1 MKASDMNERILD
13 RMRRLCSMREY
24 CTSDIEGKI
33 IAALKKRRQ
42 PQGDCPPEEMHKT
55 VQDMMEQLRKDGY
68 VDDKRYARAY
78 VRDKSALS
86 GWGRFKIA
94 RALSAKGIDS
104 ETASSAMKELDD
116 GRAKEK
122 MRKVLELKAA
132 SLAKSE
138 DGMTLRQKLLRF
150 ALGRGYSY
158 GEAAAAID
166 EIFSENKYL

>member
-33 IAALKKRRQ
+33 IAALKKR
-42 PQGDCPPEEMHKT
+42 PQEDSPEEDIGRI
-55 VQDMMEQLRKDGY
+55 VRDMMEQLRKDGY
-68 VDDKRYARAY
+68 VDDERYARAY

-104 ETASSAMKELDD
+104 ETVSAAMKELDD
-116 GRAKEK
+116 GKAKGK
-122 MRKVLELKAA
+122 MRKVLALKAA

-158 GEAAAAID
+158 VEAAAAID

>member
-1 MKASDMNERILD
+1 MKASDVNERILD

-33 IAALKKRRQ
+33 MAALKKGRQLQEDWPEDDMRRI
-42 PQGDCPPEEMHKT
+42 
-55 VQDMMEQLRKDGY
+55 VRDMMEDLRKDGY
-68 VDDKRYARAY
+68 VDDERYARAY

-104 ETASSAMKELDD
+104 ETVSTAMKELDD
-116 GRAKEK
+116 GRAKDK
-122 MRKVLELKAA
+122 MRKVLALKAA

>member
-1 MKASDMNERILD
+1 M
-13 RMRRLCSMREY
+13 
-24 CTSDIEGKI
+24 
-33 IAALKKRRQ
+33 
-42 PQGDCPPEEMHKT
+42 
-55 VQDMMEQLRKDGY
+55 
-68 VDDKRYARAY
+68 
-78 VRDKSALS
+78 RDKSALS

-104 ETASSAMKELDD
+104 ETVSTAMKELDD
-116 GRAKEK
+116 GRAKGK
-122 MRKVLELKAA
+122 MRKVLALKAA

>member
-1 MKASDMNERILD
+1 
-13 RMRRLCSMREY
+13 MRRLCSMREY

-55 VQDMMEQLRKDGY
+55 VQDMMEQL
-68 VDDKRYARAY
+68 DDERYARAY

-104 ETASSAMKELDD
+104 ETVSAAMKELDD

-122 MRKVLELKAA
+122 MRKVLALKAA

-166 EIFSENKYL
+166 EIFRENKIPLTE